1 MLAVAE
7 KIQTH
12 KIIQKV
18 MPYLGCLALLILC
31 FKVKIFLP
39 FSPVPISMMN
49 FGVIMIGA
57 LFPFR
62 VALTCFLACLF
73 EAFMGSPILGVA
85 MSFHVCLGYYIGM
98 VVALFFLGK
107 VVQNKK
113 MPLLLSLGIALTII
127 LAFGFLHL
135 QSLVGGI
142 RNGFLLGIVPFI
154 IGDTLKAFVAYSLIQ
169 YTFKKKEA

>member
-1 MLAVAE
+1 MLAVAD
-7 KIQTH
+7 KIQSNKTLE
-12 KIIQKV
+12 KV
-18 MPYLGCLALLILC
+18 MPYLGCLALLALC

-49 FGVIMIGA
+49 FGVIMVGA

-73 EAFMGSPILGVA
+73 EVFVGSPILGVA
-85 MSFHVCLGYYIGM
+85 MPAGACFGYYVGM

-107 VVQNKK
+107 VTNNKK
-113 MPLLLSLGIALTII
+113 MPLLLSLGLALTLI

-135 QSLVGGI
+135 QSLVGGAK
-142 RNGFLLGIVPFI
+142 NGFLLGVVPFI
-154 IGDTLKAFVAYSLIQ
+154 IGDTLKAFVAYALIQ